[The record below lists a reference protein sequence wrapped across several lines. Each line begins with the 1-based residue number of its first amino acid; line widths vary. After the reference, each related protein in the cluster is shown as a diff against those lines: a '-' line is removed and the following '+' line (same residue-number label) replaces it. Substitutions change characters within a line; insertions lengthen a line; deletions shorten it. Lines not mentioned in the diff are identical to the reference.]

1 MEKQTSNLK
10 NVSSYDDFREN
21 LLTSSYRLADFRD
34 ELRNSY
40 NVTNRFLVSNF
51 QSTQTYLNNYLLKL
65 YNLGILPSPFE
76 SDMFYAWSYLIEKY
90 SHDELMVL
98 VDQSSCRY
106 KYNDPLFIDYILEHG
121 TLNEKEHSSL
131 LKDLDYL
138 RKLSQLISVYN
149 SLNTLEP
156 KLNNKVYVHKPDLH
170 FDGIIL
176 VDKRTV
182 NINSPYTFM
191 RTVNAGINTEL
202 WDTIDKNDDDSDDN
216 NKNIVSISDY
226 LADESA
232 NKGTPQTKFYP
243 YNPNAFYWAVQYE
256 IECLLSARN
265 RLTRGSKT
273 VSIQDITI
281 LESKLTELLNLI
293 YENPNWSILG
303 LSREDECRY
312 ISLFVDR
319 VIPPKTKYGEMIVEI
334 YKLANKVFNEVELS
348 NFYKKVL
355 LDTLSMQLKE
365 FNLLYKNTDYKFV
378 FFNGY
383 NIFITR
389 KVSKPDRYLSILC
402 RDYATGYVMPLEF
415 HLEGMTGYLDLEKS
429 YNPNKHFIEVLG
441 DSYYFS
447 SYPKSNDGY
456 SHKRVVGNFD
466 SNSDNELE
474 NIASRLRK
482 GVTSDLE
489 VYNVS
494 RYFRENNIPERK
506 NNLKSL
512 CDEVNKY
519 LLTPDETKYFNS
531 KLNNSSK
538 EE

>member
-1 MEKQTSNLK
+1 MEKQISNLK
-10 NVSSYDDFREN
+10 SIVSYDDFKEH
-21 LLTSSYRLADFRD
+21 LLTSSYSLVDFRD

-76 SDMFYAWSYLIEKY
+76 TDMYYAWSYLIKKY
-90 SHDELMVL
+90 SNDELMVL

-106 KYNDPLFIDYILEHG
+106 KYNDPLFIAYILEHG
-121 TLNEKEHSSL
+121 TLNKEEHGSL

-156 KLNNKVYVHKPDLH
+156 KLNNKIYVHKPDLR
-170 FDGIIL
+170 FEGNIL

-191 RTVNAGINTEL
+191 RTVNAGKDTEL
-202 WDTIDKNDDDSDDN
+202 WDSIDKNDDDADDN
-216 NKNIVSISDY
+216 NKNIVNISDH
-226 LADESA
+226 LENESC

-243 YNPNAFYWAVQYE
+243 YNENAFYWAIQYE
-256 IECLLSARN
+256 VECLLSARN
-265 RLTRGSKT
+265 KLTRGSKT
-273 VSIQDITI
+273 VSIQDITL
-281 LESKLTELLNLI
+281 LESKLTEMLNLI

-312 ISLFVDR
+312 ISLFVDG
-319 VIPPKTKYGEMIVEI
+319 VIQPKTKYGKMIVEI
-334 YKLANKVFNEVELS
+334 YRLANKVYSEVELS

-365 FNLLYKNTDYKFV
+365 FNLLYKNTDYKFI

-383 NIFITR
+383 NIFVTR

-402 RDYATGYVMPLEF
+402 RDYKSGYVMPLEF
-415 HLEGMTGYLDLEKS
+415 HVEGMIGYLDLEQD
-429 YNPNKHFIEVLG
+429 YNPDKHYIEVLG
-441 DSYYFS
+441 DSYYFNAHPNS
-447 SYPKSNDGY
+447 KDGY
-456 SHKRVVGNFD
+456 SHKRG
-466 SNSDNELE
+466 
-474 NIASRLRK
+474 SR
-482 GVTSDLE
+482 
-489 VYNVS
+489 
-494 RYFRENNIPERK
+494 
-506 NNLKSL
+506 
-512 CDEVNKY
+512 
-519 LLTPDETKYFNS
+519 
-531 KLNNSSK
+531 
-538 EE
+538 